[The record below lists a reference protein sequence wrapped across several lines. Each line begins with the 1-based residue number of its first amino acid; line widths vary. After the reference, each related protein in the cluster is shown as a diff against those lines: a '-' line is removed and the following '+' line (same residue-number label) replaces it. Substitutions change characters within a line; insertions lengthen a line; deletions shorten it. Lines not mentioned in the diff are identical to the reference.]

1 VNSAAPSQPGSQGPS
16 QDASQQRAEAVR
28 RARPALWVAAGV
40 LWLEAAAVL
49 VYGVLVLLSMDN
61 VSTGVGIGVG
71 GMLIALGVG
80 LALVGRGVG
89 LARQWARGPAVAL
102 QLLQL
107 PIALGF
113 RQSIGWLAAGLFVTA
128 AVVLVAIFLPASTTA
143 FTAGRRLP
151 GDGSG
156 DAGGATPGR
165 GARR

>member
-1 VNSAAPSQPGSQGPS
+1 
-16 QDASQQRAEAVR
+16 VR
-28 RARPALWVAAGV
+28 RARPALWIAAGV
-40 LWLEAAAVL
+40 LWLEGAAVL
-49 VYGVLVLLSMDN
+49 LYGVLVLLSMN
-61 VSTGVGIGVG
+61 KVSAGVGIGVG
-71 GMLIALGVG
+71 GMLIALGVA

-113 RQSIGWLAAGLFVTA
+113 RQSIGLLAAGLFVTA

-156 DAGGATPGR
+156 GRDGAAPGR
-165 GARR
+165 GARQ